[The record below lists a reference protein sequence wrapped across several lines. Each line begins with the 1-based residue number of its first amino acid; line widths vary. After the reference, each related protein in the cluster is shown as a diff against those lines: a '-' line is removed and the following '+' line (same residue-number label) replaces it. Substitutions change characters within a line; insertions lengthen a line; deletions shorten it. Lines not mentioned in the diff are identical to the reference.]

1 MKNNFIINL
10 FYGIFNKLNYL
21 TVFISYFVV
30 SLVLPEIDSS
40 LQHFYSN
47 NHMFIIYCCIVT
59 IFIRITLSKEFR
71 NNVVIDLKI
80 QFLLLKLKNFWKFI
94 NFFKINFQKIFL
106 YLIDYKFYK
115 NLNVIKFLV
124 FKLIDFNLLWR
135 PLFKRFSYFGN
146 YKNSRSKFIKYKNN

>member
-21 TVFISYFVV
+21 TVFISYFIV
-30 SLVLPEIDSS
+30 SLVLPEIDLS
-40 LQHFYSN
+40 LQHFYSS

-80 QFLLLKLKNFWKFI
+80 QFLILKLKNFWKFI
-94 NFFKINFQKIFL
+94 NFLKINFQKIYL
-106 YLIDYKFYK
+106 YLIDYK
-115 NLNVIKFLV
+115 
-124 FKLIDFNLLWR
+124 
-135 PLFKRFSYFGN
+135 
-146 YKNSRSKFIKYKNN
+146 